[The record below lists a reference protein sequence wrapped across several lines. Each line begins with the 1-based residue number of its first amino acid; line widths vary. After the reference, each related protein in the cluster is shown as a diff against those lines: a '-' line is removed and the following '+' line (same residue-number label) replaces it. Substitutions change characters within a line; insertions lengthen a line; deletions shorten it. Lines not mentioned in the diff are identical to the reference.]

1 MRSRSEGP
9 RDRAGELSAQRTR
22 TTAAEPG
29 FVVLVDEG
37 TRVGSEAE
45 IVRFGPSEHRAPH
58 RPARAGA
65 AVAATVVLATGA
77 LLLVRHSD
85 GHSSSPLAAST
96 PTRSSSFIWDPGFG
110 GGTRARGTST
120 NGRPAPSPTP
130 PTTLRV
136 TFASGQSVP
145 GSVPAPLPE
154 AQAVGVLVGP
164 LPAKYRHHDTVVAG
178 PAALAKTLV
187 AGHTYSVTFRYY
199 AALDISETSTGHVAP
214 PFGAQMQCPADF
226 RIRPG
231 HSYTVQCRVRPE
243 PGTDSI
249 AFTVTDDAHAK
260 WEAGTSVLLVAR

>member
-1 MRSRSEGP
+1 MRPSSEGP
-9 RDRAGELSAQRTR
+9 RVREGKLSVQRTR
-22 TTAAEPG
+22 ATAAEPG
-29 FVVLVDEG
+29 FVVLVNEG
-37 TRVGSEAE
+37 TPVGSEAE
-45 IVRFGPSEHRAPH
+45 IVRFGPSERQAPH
-58 RPARAGA
+58 QPARAVA
-65 AVAATVVLATGA
+65 AVAAAAVLASGA

-96 PTRSSSFIWDPGFG
+96 PTRSSSFIFDPGFG

-130 PTTLRV
+130 PATVRV

-145 GSVPAPLPE
+145 GPVPLPE
-154 AQAVGVLVGP
+154 AQAVGVRVGP
-164 LPAKYRHHDTVVAG
+164 LAVKYRHHDTVVAG

-187 AGHTYSVTFRYY
+187 AGHTYTVTFRYY

-214 PFGAQMQCPADF
+214 PFGAQMRCPPDF

-249 AFTVTDDAHAK
+249 AFTVTDEAHAK